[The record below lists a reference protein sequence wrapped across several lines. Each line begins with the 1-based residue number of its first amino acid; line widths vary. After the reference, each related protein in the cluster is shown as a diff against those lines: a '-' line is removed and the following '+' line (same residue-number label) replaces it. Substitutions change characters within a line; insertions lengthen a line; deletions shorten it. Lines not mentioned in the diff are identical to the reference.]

1 MLKALGAML
10 LILTLFAGAALAADV
25 QLAWDANDPAP
36 TGYAVFVRPIAG
48 VYDYN
53 DMAYDVGSAL
63 TVTIPALTEG
73 QTYAF
78 VARAYVEYTDA
89 AGDTVRNW
97 SGDSNEV
104 VYTPSEAPQQI
115 VIPQR
120 IKGIRIIFE

>member
-1 MLKALGAML
+1 MLKALTATL
-10 LILTLFAGAALAADV
+10 LIFMLFVTPCIAADV

-48 VYDYN
+48 AYDYN
-53 DMAYDVGSAL
+53 DMAYDVGPAL

-89 AGDTVRNW
+89 TGNPARNW
-97 SGDSNEV
+97 SGDSNEI
-104 VYTPSEAPQQI
+104 VYTPTEAPQQI

-120 IKGIRIIFE
+120 INGIRIIFE

>member
-1 MLKALGAML
+1 MIKALAVML

-48 VYDYN
+48 AYDYN
-53 DMAYDVGSAL
+53 DMAYDVGPAL

-89 AGDTVRNW
+89 TGNPARNW
-97 SGDSNEV
+97 SGDSNEI
-104 VYTPSEAPQQI
+104 VYTPTEAPQQI

-120 IKGIRIIFE
+120 INGIRIIFE